1 MVKSVFSI
9 KDLENLSGIKAHTLR
24 IWEKRYDLFQPQRTD
39 TNIRYYNLESLQ
51 KLLNVKYLNQNGYK
65 ISKIAKLSKDELADK
80 IKEVS
85 RNDLPYS
92 LALADFKMSMI
103 NFDANL
109 FLETY
114 KSLSKN
120 LNFSQIFIDVFIP
133 FLNELGLLWQTDSV
147 RPSHE
152 HFITGLIKQ
161 IILSNIQEIH
171 ARHKQSTH
179 KGVFVLYLPENE
191 IHDIGITYIYYELL
205 KRNYKTI
212 YLGQSLP
219 IESLKDFD
227 DIYDE
232 ITFVSYFTVK
242 PDVEELDNYIMRF
255 HAEINTSKNHKL
267 WLLGRQTNYMM
278 GKLPDRVQKF
288 GSIQSLVDKI

>member
-24 IWEKRYDLFQPQRTD
+24 IWEKRYDLLQPQRTD
-39 TNIRYYNLESLQ
+39 TNIRYYNLVSLQ
-51 KLLNVKYLNQNGYK
+51 KLLNIKYLNQNGYK
-65 ISKIAKLSKDELADK
+65 ISKIAKLSNVELAEK

-85 RNDLPYS
+85 RNDFPHA
-92 LALADFKMSMI
+92 LALADFKMAMI
-103 NFDANL
+103 NFDANH
-109 FLETY
+109 FHETH
-114 KSLSKN
+114 KRLSEN
-120 LNFSQIFIDVFIP
+120 LDFSQIFMDVFIP

-171 ARHKQSTH
+171 AQQKQTTH

-191 IHDIGITYIYYELL
+191 IHDIGITYLYYELL
-205 KRNYKTI
+205 KNNYKTI

-219 IESLKDFD
+219 LESLIDFD

-232 ITFVSYFTVK
+232 ITFVTYFTVK
-242 PDVEELDNYIMRF
+242 PNIEDLDNYLVRF
-255 HAEINTSKNHKL
+255 DTQINPNQKHKL
-267 WLLGRQTNYMM
+267 WLIGRQTNYIM
-278 GKLPDRVQKF
+278 GKLPVQIQKF
-288 GSIQSLVDKI
+288 DSIQSLVDKI

>member
-1 MVKSVFSI
+1 MVKSIFSI

-51 KLLNVKYLNQNGYK
+51 KLLNVKYLYQNGYK
-65 ISKIAKLSKDELADK
+65 ISKIAKLGKDELADK

-85 RNDLPYS
+85 QNDFPHS

-109 FLETY
+109 FHETY
-114 KSLSKN
+114 IRLTEN
-120 LNFSQIFIDVFIP
+120 LNFTQIFMNVFIP

-171 ARHKQSTH
+171 TKQKQTTH
-179 KGVFVLYLPENE
+179 KGLFVLYLPENE

-205 KRNYKTI
+205 KKNYKTI

-219 IESLKDFD
+219 IESLIDFE

-232 ITFVSYFTVK
+232 ITFLSYFTVK
-242 PDVEELDNYIMRF
+242 PDIEDLDNYLIRF
-255 HAEINTSKNHKL
+255 DTQINPNKKHKL
-267 WLLGRQTNYMM
+267 WLLGHQTNYIT
-278 GKLPDRVQKF
+278 GSLPENILKF
-288 GSIQSLVDKI
+288 SSIQSLVDKI